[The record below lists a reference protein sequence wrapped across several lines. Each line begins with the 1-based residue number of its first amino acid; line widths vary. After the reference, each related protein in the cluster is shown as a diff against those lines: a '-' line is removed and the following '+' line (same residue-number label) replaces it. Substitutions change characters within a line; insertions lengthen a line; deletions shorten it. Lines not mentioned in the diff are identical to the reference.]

1 MLKVTLG
8 FYDPTSALLRD
19 KKSYGKT
26 YFQKKFNE
34 IGYVLLTKI
43 CQLFYEKIDG
53 LHHQNLSVKT
63 PRYIHSII
71 WKDTL

>member
-43 CQLFYEKIDG
+43 CQVFYEKIDVV
-53 LHHQNLSVKT
+53 HH
-63 PRYIHSII
+63 
-71 WKDTL
+71 